1 MVVVT
6 IIGIISL
13 ATYMPYA
20 HHQKK
25 TLVKQAVKELSQ
37 TLSESRNL
45 AIH

>member
-1 MVVVT
+1 
-6 IIGIISL
+6 
-13 ATYMPYA
+13 MPYA

-45 AIH
+45 AIHGLDTGSGNVYV